1 MKAEDKKSKTAEGAP
16 VRMTARRILS
26 LCLLPAA
33 FCFYSL
39 SGCERTESLL
49 APRQRERDLRN
60 AESRKQTGDYRG
72 AAAAYEASLDGTDA
86 TADTHFRLAILLNE
100 RLNDSL
106 GAAYHYHRYLDL
118 VPEGK
123 HAREAKTAL
132 ANVETALATRLGNGT
147 LLTRSDALKIK
158 EENVVL
164 RKQIGD
170 LQTELT
176 NRPPA
181 TSGANAGLPSNPV
194 VSVAIRA
201 AQEKARKS
209 GKTYQVLPGDTPE
222 KIAVK
227 LYRNKARA
235 NDIVDANYNLL
246 GGSPKKLRP
255 GMTLLVP

>member
-1 MKAEDKKSKTAEGAP
+1 MKAEGIKWPGVFPPKTT
-16 VRMTARRILS
+16 VRRILTS
-26 LCLLPAA
+26 CLPPVA
-33 FCFYSL
+33 FCLFL
-39 SGCERTESLL
+39 SGCDRTEGLL
-49 APRQRERDLRN
+49 APRQRERELRN
-60 AESRKQTGDYRG
+60 AESRKQSGDYRG
-72 AAAAYEASLDGTDA
+72 SAAAYEASLDGTA
-86 TADTHFRLAILLNE
+86 NCADTHFRLAILLNE
-100 RLNDSL
+100 KLNDPL

-123 HAREAKTAL
+123 HAREAKTTL
-132 ANVETALATRLGNGT
+132 VNVETTLATRLGSGT
-147 LLTRSDALKIK
+147 LLTRGDALKIK

-164 RKQIGD
+164 RKQISD

-176 NRPPA
+176 ARPPA
-181 TSGANAGLPSNPV
+181 TSGPTAGLPSNPV
-194 VSVAIRA
+194 ASAAIRA

-222 KIAVK
+222 KIAIK

-246 GGSPKKLRP
+246 GGSPKKLKP